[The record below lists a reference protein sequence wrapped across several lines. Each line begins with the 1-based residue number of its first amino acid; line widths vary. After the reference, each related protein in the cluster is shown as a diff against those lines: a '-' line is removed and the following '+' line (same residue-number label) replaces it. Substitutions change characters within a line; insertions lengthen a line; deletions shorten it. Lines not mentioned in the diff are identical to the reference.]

1 MAKQEE
7 KKFAAGV
14 KKLTVEELGI
24 ELKNFRDKLYT
35 MRSQAVTEKVE
46 NVAQF
51 GVIRRNIARLLT
63 EESARRISGVG
74 APRTPAAAPVKK
86 ADQPGRTPSRKPSRL
101 SVPKPAHK
109 PVHKAAAKKATSAA
123 RPTRT
128 IKAAGKANKAAPKRK
143 ATKAKSAK

>member
-14 KKLTVEELGI
+14 KKMTVEELGI

-86 ADQPGRTPSRKPSRL
+86 TDQPSRKPSRTGA
-101 SVPKPAHK
+101 PKPAHK